1 MSTNTRPIGEGVHSE
16 ADRVECGNE
25 VTAFQEASPTPTL
38 RRRSQRS
45 MRWRKSGGNPRERA
59 RGGDIGWVSLI
70 FVESD
75 AVRRQLISMKLAVVV
90 AGFFLGCSGV
100 ALASEGHF
108 LNLAI
113 LRVPAVFLADIPAE
127 NRVRLLE
134 VLSSW
139 TGSDEHLDY
148 EHGWVHY
155 FYDGPAEDSPGGT
168 SQFWMKVLPRKGQI
182 PLVLIH
188 MPKRTRTATP
198 TANETVVLELGSLG
212 RWNDVT
218 KDVMPAEV
226 DLTMHFRPRRMENR
240 IEVARYEKFER
251 KDGRGQAYKF
261 GKREVDLIWEDGR
274 FRVVEPD
281 GQKLSAADG
290 RKASE

>member
-1 MSTNTRPIGEGVHSE
+1 MK
-16 ADRVECGNE
+16 
-25 VTAFQEASPTPTL
+25 PT
-38 RRRSQRS
+38 
-45 MRWRKSGGNPRERA
+45 
-59 RGGDIGWVSLI
+59 
-70 FVESD
+70 
-75 AVRRQLISMKLAVVV
+75 VVI
-90 AGFFLGCSGV
+90 AALFLGFAGV
-100 ALASEGHF
+100 APAREGHF
-108 LNLAI
+108 LNTAL

-134 VLSSW
+134 VLSQVP
-139 TGSDEHLDY
+139 GSDEHLDY
-148 EHGWVHY
+148 EHGWVHS

-168 SQFWMKVLPRKGQI
+168 SQFWMKVLPRKGQS

-188 MPKRTRTATP
+188 MAKPFATGAAP
-198 TANETVVLELGSLG
+198 VANQTFVLELGSLG

-218 KDVMPAEV
+218 KDVMPVDV

-240 IEVARYEKFER
+240 IEVARYEKVER

-274 FRVVEPD
+274 FRVVEAD
-281 GQKLSAADG
+281 GQKLSATDG